1 MKMKRLGEKGRY
13 LPWLVFAGTLFVLVF
28 FLARYTVY
36 TLNSDASSELV
47 LAKHLA
53 DQGGGLLSKNWY
65 YSTEIRILSEQL
77 AFELMFF
84 LTDSWSAVRL
94 GGTLILIALLTVSL
108 YYFCRQ
114 TVGRECFPITAVF
127 ILLPLSRNYFDY
139 ALKFTYY
146 IPYIVIEFV
155 VIGAAVQFAKGLGKG
170 RYAAMT
176 LALLLSLDAGMLGFR
191 MLLTLFIPLVLAVL
205 LYLWLNKSPD
215 GSGRLVKSTG
225 LLTTAA
231 LIGCLI
237 NQTLIEKQ
245 YTFHDYTTLS
255 FTGFSLNGLE
265 KTIAGLLNILGYRS
279 GEPVFSKALLPS
291 ALSAILLLL
300 CIYCGVYVL
309 VHRDRFNAGQQIAA
323 GCYLFA
329 ILVLC
334 LLYSLTD
341 MEYMSYH
348 SIQAMVQGLPLLF
361 MCFGR
366 EELFGKAGRRGLAG
380 LMCFALL
387 CSALHYNDMRKQDD
401 TRALREAA
409 QFLAQSDYKEGYAS
423 FWIGNLATELSNGQA
438 EVWVWND
445 IGLAELSDPDDI
457 VPWLQSK
464 DHDAPPEGKVF
475 ILLTANEAYYCNFT
489 RSFTEENVIFTTA
502 GYEPGAV
509 DEYIIYGFDSYQE
522 MRALFLEGVKGE

>member
-1 MKMKRLGEKGRY
+1 MKMKRLGDKGRY
-13 LPWLVFAGTLFVLVF
+13 LPWLVFAGTLFVLLF

-36 TLNSDASSELV
+36 TLNSDASSELL

-65 YSTEIRILSEQL
+65 YSTEVKVLCDQL

-84 LTDSWSAVRL
+84 FTDNWRIARM
-94 GGTLILIALLTVSL
+94 GGTLILIGLMLLSL
-108 YYFCRQ
+108 YYFCRC
-114 TVGRECFPITAVF
+114 TGIKRSFPLLGALV
-127 ILLPLSRNYFDY
+127 LLPTSKSYFNY

-146 IPYIVIEFV
+146 VPYIATGFV
-155 VIGAAVQFAKGLGKG
+155 VLGAVARFPGEPG
-170 RYAAMT
+170 RKKYPAQVLAA
-176 LALLLSLDAGMLGFR
+176 LLSLAAGLLGFR
-191 MLLTLFIPLVLAVL
+191 MLLTLYIPLALAVL
-205 LYLWLNKSPD
+205 LYLWLNRAPA
-215 GSGRLVKSTG
+215 GSGKLIAGAGISIA
-225 LLTTAA
+225 AA
-231 LIGCLI
+231 LAGCLI
-237 NQTLIEKQ
+237 NQTVIMKQ
-245 YTFHDYTTLS
+245 YTVHDYTTLS
-255 FTGFSLNGLE
+255 FTGFSLEGIERTL
-265 KTIAGLLNILGYRS
+265 AGLMTILGYRS

-291 ALSAILLLL
+291 ALSGVLLLL
-300 CIYCGVYVL
+300 CLYCAVYIIR
-309 VHRDRFNAGQQIAA
+309 HREAFSPAQQIAA
-323 GCYLFA
+323 YYYPAA
-329 ILVLC
+329 ILSLG
-334 LLYSLTD
+334 LLYCLTD
-341 MEYMSYH
+341 MQYMSYH

-387 CSALHYNDMRKQDD
+387 CSALHYNDMRKEDE

-409 QFLAQSDYKEGYAS
+409 QFLAQSDYKKGYAS
-423 FWIGNLATELSNGQA
+423 FWIGNLATELSNGEA

-445 IGLAELSDPDDI
+445 IGLAELSDPDNI
-457 VPWLQSK
+457 VTWLQSK
-464 DHDAPPEGKVF
+464 SHDAPPEGKVF

-522 MRALFLEGVKGE
+522 MRSLFLEGVKGE

>member
-1 MKMKRLGEKGRY
+1 MKTLVKGQKY
-13 LPWLVFAGTLFVLVF
+13 IEYCIFAGVFLILCF

-36 TLNSDASSELV
+36 TLDSDASSELV

-65 YSTEIRILSEQL
+65 YSTEVKVLCDQL

-84 LTDSWSAVRL
+84 FTDNWRIARM
-94 GGTLILIALLTVSL
+94 GGTLILIGLMLLSL
-108 YYFCRQ
+108 YYFCRC
-114 TVGRECFPITAVF
+114 TGIKRSFPLLGALV
-127 ILLPLSRNYFDY
+127 LLPISKSYFNY

-146 IPYIVIEFV
+146 VPYIATGFV
-155 VIGAAVQFAKGLGKG
+155 VLGAVARFPGEPG
-170 RYAAMT
+170 RKKYPAQVLAA
-176 LALLLSLDAGMLGFR
+176 LLSLAAGLLGFR
-191 MLLTLFIPLVLAVL
+191 MLLTLYIPLALAVL
-205 LYLWLNKSPD
+205 LYLWLNRAPA
-215 GSGRLVKSTG
+215 GSGKLIAGAGISIA
-225 LLTTAA
+225 AA
-231 LIGCLI
+231 LAGCLI
-237 NQTLIEKQ
+237 NQAVIMKQ
-245 YTFHDYTTLS
+245 YTVHDYTTLS
-255 FTGFSLNGLE
+255 FTGFSLEGIERTL
-265 KTIAGLLNILGYRS
+265 AGLMTILGYRS

-291 ALSAILLLL
+291 ALSGVLLLL
-300 CIYCGVYVL
+300 CLYCAVYIIR
-309 VHRDRFNAGQQIAA
+309 HREAFSPAQQIAA
-323 GCYLFA
+323 CFYPSA
-329 ILVLC
+329 ILALC

-387 CSALHYNDMRKQDD
+387 CSALHYNDMRKEDE

>member
-1 MKMKRLGEKGRY
+1 MKRLSEKQKY
-13 LPWLVFAGTLFVLVF
+13 INWAVFAGTLFVLLF

-36 TLNSDASSELV
+36 TLDSDASSELL

-65 YSTEIRILSEQL
+65 YSTEVKVLCDQL

-84 LTDSWSAVRL
+84 FTDNWRIARM
-94 GGTLILIALLTVSL
+94 GGTLILIGLMLLSL
-108 YYFCRQ
+108 YYFCRC
-114 TVGRECFPITAVF
+114 TGIKRSFPLLGALV
-127 ILLPLSRNYFDY
+127 LLPISKSYFNY

-146 IPYIVIEFV
+146 VPYIATGFV
-155 VIGAAVQFAKGLGKG
+155 VLGAVARFPGEPG
-170 RYAAMT
+170 RKKYPAQVLAA
-176 LALLLSLDAGMLGFR
+176 LLSLAAGLLGFR
-191 MLLTLFIPLVLAVL
+191 MLLTLYIPLALAVL
-205 LYLWLNKSPD
+205 LYLWLNRAPA
-215 GSGRLVKSTG
+215 GSGKLIAGAGISIA
-225 LLTTAA
+225 AA
-231 LIGCLI
+231 LAGCLI
-237 NQTLIEKQ
+237 NQTVIMKQ
-245 YTFHDYTTLS
+245 YTVHDYTTLS
-255 FTGFSLNGLE
+255 FTGFSLEGIERTL
-265 KTIAGLLNILGYRS
+265 AGLMTILGYRS

-291 ALSAILLLL
+291 ALSGVLLLL
-300 CIYCGVYVL
+300 CLYCAVYIIR
-309 VHRDRFNAGQQIAA
+309 HREAFSPAQQIAA
-323 GCYLFA
+323 YYYPAALLALG
-329 ILVLC
+329 
-334 LLYSLTD
+334 LLYCLTD

-387 CSALHYNDMRKQDD
+387 CSALHYNDMRKEDE

-409 QFLAQSDYKEGYAS
+409 RFLAQSDYKKGYAS
-423 FWIGNLATELSNGQA
+423 FWIGNLTTELSNGEA

-457 VPWLQSK
+457 VTWLQSK
-464 DHDAPPEGKVF
+464 SHDEPPEGKVF

-509 DEYIIYGFDSYQE
+509 DEYIIYGFDSYEE
-522 MRALFLEGVKGE
+522 MRALFMEGVKG

>member
-65 YSTEIRILSEQL
+65 YSTEVKVLCDQL

-84 LTDSWSAVRL
+84 FTDNWRIARM
-94 GGTLILIALLTVSL
+94 GGTLILIGLMLLSL
-108 YYFCRQ
+108 YYFCRC
-114 TVGRECFPITAVF
+114 TGIKRSFPLLGALV
-127 ILLPLSRNYFDY
+127 LLPISKSYFNY

-146 IPYIVIEFV
+146 VPYIATGFV
-155 VIGAAVQFAKGLGKG
+155 VLGAVARFPGEPG
-170 RYAAMT
+170 RKKYPAQVLAA
-176 LALLLSLDAGMLGFR
+176 LLSLAAGLLGFR
-191 MLLTLFIPLVLAVL
+191 MLLTLYIPLALAVL
-205 LYLWLNKSPD
+205 LYLWLNRAPA
-215 GSGRLVKSTG
+215 GSGKLIAGAGISIA
-225 LLTTAA
+225 AA
-231 LIGCLI
+231 LAGCLI
-237 NQTLIEKQ
+237 NQTVIMKQ
-245 YTFHDYTTLS
+245 YTVHDYTTLS
-255 FTGFSLNGLE
+255 FTGFSLEGIERTL
-265 KTIAGLLNILGYRS
+265 AGLMTILGYRS

-291 ALSAILLLL
+291 ALSGVLLLL
-300 CIYCGVYVL
+300 CLYCAVYIIR
-309 VHRDRFNAGQQIAA
+309 HREAFSPAQQIAA
-323 GCYLFA
+323 CFYPSA
-329 ILVLC
+329 ILALC

-387 CSALHYNDMRKQDD
+387 CSALHYNDMRKEDE

-509 DEYIIYGFDSYQE
+509 DEYIIYGFDSYEE

>member
-1 MKMKRLGEKGRY
+1 
-13 LPWLVFAGTLFVLVF
+13 
-28 FLARYTVY
+28 
-36 TLNSDASSELV
+36 
-47 LAKHLA
+47 
-53 DQGGGLLSKNWY
+53 
-65 YSTEIRILSEQL
+65 
-77 AFELMFF
+77 
-84 LTDSWSAVRL
+84 
-94 GGTLILIALLTVSL
+94 
-108 YYFCRQ
+108 
-114 TVGRECFPITAVF
+114 
-127 ILLPLSRNYFDY
+127 
-139 ALKFTYY
+139 
-146 IPYIVIEFV
+146 
-155 VIGAAVQFAKGLGKG
+155 
-170 RYAAMT
+170 
-176 LALLLSLDAGMLGFR
+176 
-191 MLLTLFIPLVLAVL
+191 MLLTLYIPLALAVL
-205 LYLWLNKSPD
+205 LYLWLNRAPA
-215 GSGRLVKSTG
+215 GSGKLIAGAGISIA
-225 LLTTAA
+225 AA
-231 LIGCLI
+231 LAGCLI
-237 NQTLIEKQ
+237 NQTVIMKQ
-245 YTFHDYTTLS
+245 YTVHDYTTLS
-255 FTGFSLNGLE
+255 FTGFSLEGIERTL
-265 KTIAGLLNILGYRS
+265 AGLMTILGYRS

-291 ALSAILLLL
+291 ALSGVLLLL
-300 CIYCGVYVL
+300 CLYCAVYIIR
-309 VHRDRFNAGQQIAA
+309 HREAFSPAQQIAA
-323 GCYLFA
+323 CFYPSA
-329 ILVLC
+329 ILALC

-387 CSALHYNDMRKQDD
+387 CSALHYNDMRKEDE

-509 DEYIIYGFDSYQE
+509 DEYIIYGFDSYEE

>member
-1 MKMKRLGEKGRY
+1 MKMKRLGDKGRY
-13 LPWLVFAGTLFVLVF
+13 LPWLVFAGTLFVLLF

-36 TLNSDASSELV
+36 TLNSDASSELL

-65 YSTEIRILSEQL
+65 YSTEVKVLCDQL

-84 LTDSWSAVRL
+84 FTDNWRIARM
-94 GGTLILIALLTVSL
+94 GGTLILIGLMLLSL
-108 YYFCRQ
+108 YYFCRC
-114 TVGRECFPITAVF
+114 TGIKRSFPLLGALV
-127 ILLPLSRNYFDY
+127 LLPISKSYFNY

-146 IPYIVIEFV
+146 VPYIATGFV
-155 VIGAAVQFAKGLGKG
+155 VLGAVARFPGEPG
-170 RYAAMT
+170 RKKYPAQVLAA
-176 LALLLSLDAGMLGFR
+176 LLSLAAGLLGFR
-191 MLLTLFIPLVLAVL
+191 MLLTLYIPLALAVL
-205 LYLWLNKSPD
+205 LYLWLNRAPA
-215 GSGRLVKSTG
+215 GSGKLIAGAGISIA
-225 LLTTAA
+225 AA
-231 LIGCLI
+231 LAGCLI
-237 NQTLIEKQ
+237 NQTVIMKQ
-245 YTFHDYTTLS
+245 YTVHDYTTLS
-255 FTGFSLNGLE
+255 FTGFSLEGIERTL
-265 KTIAGLLNILGYRS
+265 AGLMTILGYRS

-291 ALSAILLLL
+291 ALSGVLLLL
-300 CIYCGVYVL
+300 CLYCAVYIIR
-309 VHRDRFNAGQQIAA
+309 HREAFSPAQQIAA
-323 GCYLFA
+323 YFYPSA
-329 ILVLC
+329 ILALG

-366 EELFGKAGRRGLAG
+366 EELFGKAGRRMLLG
-380 LMCFALL
+380 LMSLALL
-387 CSALHYNDMRKQDD
+387 CGALHYNDMRKEDE

-423 FWIGNLATELSNGQA
+423 FWIGNLATELSNGEA

-464 DHDAPPEGKVF
+464 SHDAPPEGKVF

-509 DEYIIYGFDSYQE
+509 DEYIIYGFDSYEE

>member
-1 MKMKRLGEKGRY
+1 MKRLSEKQKY
-13 LPWLVFAGTLFVLVF
+13 INWAVFAGTLFVLIF

-36 TLNSDASSELV
+36 TLDSDASSELL

-65 YSTEIRILSEQL
+65 YSTEVKVLCDQL

-84 LTDSWSAVRL
+84 FTDNWRIARM
-94 GGTLILIALLTVSL
+94 GGTLILIGLMLLSL
-108 YYFCRQ
+108 YYFCRC
-114 TVGRECFPITAVF
+114 TGIKRSFPLLGALV
-127 ILLPLSRNYFDY
+127 LLPISKSYFNY

-146 IPYIVIEFV
+146 VPYIATGFV
-155 VIGAAVQFAKGLGKG
+155 VLGAVARFPGEPG
-170 RYAAMT
+170 RKKYMAQVLAA
-176 LALLLSLDAGMLGFR
+176 LLSLAAGLLGFR
-191 MLLTLFIPLVLAVL
+191 MLLTLYIPLALAVL
-205 LYLWLNKSPD
+205 LYLWLNRAPA
-215 GSGRLVKSTG
+215 GSGKLIAGAGISIA
-225 LLTTAA
+225 AA
-231 LIGCLI
+231 LAGCLI
-237 NQTLIEKQ
+237 NQTVIMKQ
-245 YTFHDYTTLS
+245 YTVHDYTTLS
-255 FTGFSLNGLE
+255 FTGFSLEGIERTL
-265 KTIAGLLNILGYRS
+265 AGLMTILGYRS

-291 ALSAILLLL
+291 ALSALLLL
-300 CIYCGVYVL
+300 MCIYCGIYVL

-323 GCYLFA
+323 GYYLSA
-329 ILVLC
+329 IVVLC

-464 DHDAPPEGKVF
+464 SHDLPPEGKVF

>member
-1 MKMKRLGEKGRY
+1 M
-13 LPWLVFAGTLFVLVF
+13 
-28 FLARYTVY
+28 
-36 TLNSDASSELV
+36 
-47 LAKHLA
+47 
-53 DQGGGLLSKNWY
+53 
-65 YSTEIRILSEQL
+65 
-77 AFELMFF
+77 
-84 LTDSWSAVRL
+84 
-94 GGTLILIALLTVSL
+94 
-108 YYFCRQ
+108 
-114 TVGRECFPITAVF
+114 
-127 ILLPLSRNYFDY
+127 
-139 ALKFTYY
+139 
-146 IPYIVIEFV
+146 
-155 VIGAAVQFAKGLGKG
+155 
-170 RYAAMT
+170 
-176 LALLLSLDAGMLGFR
+176 
-191 MLLTLFIPLVLAVL
+191 
-205 LYLWLNKSPD
+205 YLWLNKAPA
-215 GSGRLVKSTG
+215 GSGKLIAGAGISIA
-225 LLTTAA
+225 AA
-231 LIGCLI
+231 LAGCLI
-237 NQTLIEKQ
+237 NQTVIMKQ
-245 YTFHDYTTLS
+245 YTVHDYTTLS
-255 FTGFSLNGLE
+255 FTGFSLEGIERTL
-265 KTIAGLLNILGYRS
+265 AGLMTILGYRS

-291 ALSAILLLL
+291 ALSGVLLLL
-300 CIYCGVYVL
+300 CLYCAVYIIR
-309 VHRDRFNAGQQIAA
+309 HREAFSPAQQIAA
-323 GCYLFA
+323 YFYPSA
-329 ILVLC
+329 ILALG

-387 CSALHYNDMRKQDD
+387 CSALHYNDMRKEDE

-509 DEYIIYGFDSYQE
+509 DEYIIYGFDSYEE
-522 MRALFLEGVKGE
+522 MRSLFLEGVKGE

>member
-13 LPWLVFAGTLFVLVF
+13 LPWLVFAGTLFVLLF

-36 TLNSDASSELV
+36 TLNSDASSELL

-65 YSTEIRILSEQL
+65 YSTEVKVLCDQL

-84 LTDSWSAVRL
+84 FTDNWRIARM
-94 GGTLILIALLTVSL
+94 GGTLILIGLMLLSL
-108 YYFCRQ
+108 YYFCRC
-114 TVGRECFPITAVF
+114 TGIKRSFPLLGALV
-127 ILLPLSRNYFDY
+127 LLPISKSYFNY

-146 IPYIVIEFV
+146 VPYIATGFV
-155 VIGAAVQFAKGLGKG
+155 VLGAVARFPGEPG
-170 RYAAMT
+170 RKKYMAQVLAA
-176 LALLLSLDAGMLGFR
+176 LLSLAAGLLGFR
-191 MLLTLFIPLVLAVL
+191 MLLTLYIPLALAVL
-205 LYLWLNKSPD
+205 LYLWLNRAPA
-215 GSGRLVKSTG
+215 GSGKLIAGAGISIA
-225 LLTTAA
+225 AA
-231 LIGCLI
+231 LAGCLI
-237 NQTLIEKQ
+237 NQTVIMKQ
-245 YTFHDYTTLS
+245 YTVHDYTTLS
-255 FTGFSLNGLE
+255 FTGFSLEGIERTL
-265 KTIAGLLNILGYRS
+265 AGLMTILGYRS

-291 ALSAILLLL
+291 ALSGVLLLL
-300 CIYCGVYVL
+300 CLYCAVYIIR
-309 VHRDRFNAGQQIAA
+309 HREAFSPAQQIAA
-323 GCYLFA
+323 YFYPSA
-329 ILVLC
+329 ILALG

-341 MEYMSYH
+341 MQYMSYH

-489 RSFTEENVIFTTA
+489 RSFTEEDVIFTTA

>member
-65 YSTEIRILSEQL
+65 YSTEVKVLCDQL

-84 LTDSWSAVRL
+84 FTDNWRIARM
-94 GGTLILIALLTVSL
+94 GGTLILIGLMLLSL
-108 YYFCRQ
+108 YYFCRC
-114 TVGRECFPITAVF
+114 TGIKRSFPLLGALV
-127 ILLPLSRNYFDY
+127 LLPISKSYFNY

-146 IPYIVIEFV
+146 VPYIATGFV
-155 VIGAAVQFAKGLGKG
+155 VLGAVVRFPGEPG
-170 RYAAMT
+170 RKKYPAQVLAA
-176 LALLLSLDAGMLGFR
+176 LLSLAAGLLGFR
-191 MLLTLFIPLVLAVL
+191 MLLTLYIPLALAVL
-205 LYLWLNKSPD
+205 LYLWLNRAPA
-215 GSGRLVKSTG
+215 GSGKLIAGAGISIA
-225 LLTTAA
+225 AA
-231 LIGCLI
+231 LAGCLI
-237 NQTLIEKQ
+237 NQTVIMKQ
-245 YTFHDYTTLS
+245 YTVHDYTTLS
-255 FTGFSLNGLE
+255 FTGFSLEGIERTL
-265 KTIAGLLNILGYRS
+265 AGLMTILGYRS

-291 ALSAILLLL
+291 ALSGVLLLL
-300 CIYCGVYVL
+300 CLYCAVYIIR
-309 VHRDRFNAGQQIAA
+309 HREAFSPAQQIAA
-323 GCYLFA
+323 CFYPSA
-329 ILVLC
+329 ILALC

-387 CSALHYNDMRKQDD
+387 CSALHYNDMRKEDE

-509 DEYIIYGFDSYQE
+509 DEYIIYGFDSYEE

>member
-1 MKMKRLGEKGRY
+1 MKMKRLGDKGRY
-13 LPWLVFAGTLFVLVF
+13 LPWLVFAGTLFVLLF

-65 YSTEIRILSEQL
+65 YSTEVKVLCDQL

-84 LTDSWSAVRL
+84 FTDNWRIARM
-94 GGTLILIALLTVSL
+94 GGTLILIGLMLLSL
-108 YYFCRQ
+108 YYFCRC
-114 TVGRECFPITAVF
+114 TGIKRSFPLLGALV
-127 ILLPLSRNYFDY
+127 LLPISKSYFNY

-146 IPYIVIEFV
+146 VPYIATGLV
-155 VIGAAVQFAKGLGKG
+155 VLGAVAQFISEPG
-170 RYAAMT
+170 RRKYPAQVLAA
-176 LALLLSLDAGMLGFR
+176 LLSLAAGLLGFR
-191 MLLTLFIPLVLAVL
+191 MLLTLYIPLALAVL
-205 LYLWLNKSPD
+205 LYLWLNKAPA
-215 GSGRLVKSTG
+215 GSGKLIAGAGISIA
-225 LLTTAA
+225 AA
-231 LIGCLI
+231 LAGCLI
-237 NQTLIEKQ
+237 NQAVIMKQ
-245 YTFHDYTTLS
+245 YTVHDYTTLS
-255 FTGFSLNGLE
+255 FTGFSLEGIERTL
-265 KTIAGLLNILGYRS
+265 AGLMTILGYRS

-291 ALSAILLLL
+291 ALSGVLLLL
-300 CIYCGVYVL
+300 CLYCAVYIIR
-309 VHRDRFNAGQQIAA
+309 HREAFSPAQQIAA
-323 GCYLFA
+323 YYYPAA
-329 ILVLC
+329 ILALG
-334 LLYSLTD
+334 LLYCLTD

-387 CSALHYNDMRKQDD
+387 CSALHYNDMRKEDE

-409 QFLAQSDYKEGYAS
+409 QFLAQSDYKKGYAS
-423 FWIGNLATELSNGQA
+423 FWIGNLTTELSNGQA

>member
-1 MKMKRLGEKGRY
+1 MKMKRLGDKGRY
-13 LPWLVFAGTLFVLVF
+13 LPWLVFAGTLFVLLF

-65 YSTEIRILSEQL
+65 YSTEVKVLCDQL

-84 LTDSWSAVRL
+84 FTDNWRIARM
-94 GGTLILIALLTVSL
+94 GGTLILIGLMLLSL
-108 YYFCRQ
+108 YYFCRC
-114 TVGRECFPITAVF
+114 TGIKRSFPLLGALV
-127 ILLPLSRNYFDY
+127 LLPISKSYFNY

-146 IPYIVIEFV
+146 VPYIATGFV
-155 VIGAAVQFAKGLGKG
+155 VLGAVARFPGEPG
-170 RYAAMT
+170 RKKYPAQVLAA
-176 LALLLSLDAGMLGFR
+176 LLSLAAGLLGFR
-191 MLLTLFIPLVLAVL
+191 MLLTLYIPLALAVL
-205 LYLWLNKSPD
+205 LYLWLNRAPA
-215 GSGRLVKSTG
+215 GSGKLIAGAGISIA
-225 LLTTAA
+225 AA
-231 LIGCLI
+231 LAGCLI
-237 NQTLIEKQ
+237 NQTVIMKQ
-245 YTFHDYTTLS
+245 YTVHDYTTLS
-255 FTGFSLNGLE
+255 FTGFSLEGIERTL
-265 KTIAGLLNILGYRS
+265 AGLMTILGYRS

-291 ALSAILLLL
+291 ALSGVLLLL
-300 CIYCGVYVL
+300 CLYCAVYIIR
-309 VHRDRFNAGQQIAA
+309 HREAFSPAQQIAA
-323 GCYLFA
+323 YYYPAA
-329 ILVLC
+329 ILSLG
-334 LLYSLTD
+334 LLYCLTD
-341 MEYMSYH
+341 MQYMSYH

-387 CSALHYNDMRKQDD
+387 CSALHYNDMRKEDE

-409 QFLAQSDYKEGYAS
+409 QFLAQSDYKKGYAS
-423 FWIGNLATELSNGQA
+423 FWIGNLTTELSNGQA

-509 DEYIIYGFDSYQE
+509 DEYIIYGFDSYEE
-522 MRALFLEGVKGE
+522 MRSLFLEGVKGE